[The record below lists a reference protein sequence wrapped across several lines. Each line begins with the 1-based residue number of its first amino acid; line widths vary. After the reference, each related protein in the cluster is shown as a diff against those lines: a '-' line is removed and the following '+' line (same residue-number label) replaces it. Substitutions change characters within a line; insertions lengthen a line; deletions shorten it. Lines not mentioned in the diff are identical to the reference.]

1 MNTLQAGKD
10 SVCYSELRNVKIS
23 DSVIVISSYDL

>member
-1 MNTLQAGKD
+1 MKMLEAEKD
-10 SVCYSELRNVKIS
+10 LALFVKCRNS